1 MSKDEEILNKIREI
15 LKEKIIESSI
25 PRKNIV
31 DIIVKKENYK
41 EVVKTIVENLNIP
54 HVQTITGIDIGNEIQ
69 IISHLGRDITINV
82 KTSIDKEKPEIDT
95 ISDIIPGATLYER
108 EIHDLLGV
116 NFIGH
121 PNLKRLILPENWPKG
136 VYPLRKDYKPEHPK
150 PLRSV

>member
-15 LKEKIIESSI
+15 LKEKIVESSI

-41 EVVKTIVENLNIP
+41 EVVKFIVENFNIP

-108 EIHDLLGV
+108 EIYDLLRV

>member
-15 LKEKIIESSI
+15 LKEKIVESSI

-41 EVVKTIVENLNIP
+41 EVVKFIVENFNIP

-108 EIHDLLGV
+108 EIYDLLGV